1 VSFPTSFRVLR
12 RPCGRR
18 RHARRIERSDN
29 SSSLEVCSPS
39 AYPRTGQRLEWPGL
53 PRPTACAYRLSQ
65 PRGALIRPVPA
76 GLISCQIRSWG
87 LALQSFAPPAQPY
100 AVSGAAALLTL
111 EWTRT
116 PHRTGHPR
124 PPEGDRFRSVDP
136 LRRRSRNNTGTTGVK
151 DEPETAE
158 AEPNPRLPRH
168 HCGPPKRAALTTLPP
183 CASDDRSR
191 RSNTRHAGRP
201 NKAEAPKR
209 RPTKR

>member
-1 VSFPTSFRVLR
+1 MAGFASPDRLRLQVFSTSWRLDPPR
-12 RPCGRR
+12 ACWPCFMPDPLMGF
-18 RHARRIERSDN
+18 
-29 SSSLEVCSPS
+29 
-39 AYPRTGQRLEWPGL
+39 
-53 PRPTACAYRLSQ
+53 
-65 PRGALIRPVPA
+65 
-76 GLISCQIRSWG
+76 
-87 LALQSFAPPAQPY
+87 ALQSFAPPAQPY